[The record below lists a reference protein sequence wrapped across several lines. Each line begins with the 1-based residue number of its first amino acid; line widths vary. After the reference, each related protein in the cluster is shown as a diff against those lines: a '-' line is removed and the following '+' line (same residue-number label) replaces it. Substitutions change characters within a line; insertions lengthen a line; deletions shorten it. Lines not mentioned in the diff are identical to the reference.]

1 MRILK
6 FLFFF
11 CEGLTILQTHDNTV
25 PPRLLSPPCLM
36 FLSAQIV
43 QGLISV
49 VAEQR
54 VQGVRHLLLSWGT
67 EPSGGEAVRIWQ
79 QSARGH
85 QGRSWR
91 GGGQIVGFSCPVCLV
106 ESKVKLPL
114 PWLQLVQPIFIPVFV
129 HYYTVLYSLKQ
140 TSICQAKF

>member
-1 MRILK
+1 MLWLSRGSKESDTYCYLG
-6 FLFFF
+6 
-11 CEGLTILQTHDNTV
+11 GLNH
-25 PPRLLSPPCLM
+25 REEKLLE
-36 FLSAQIV
+36 F
-43 QGLISV
+43 GN
-49 VAEQR
+49 R
-54 VQGVRHLLLSWGT
+54 VREATKGVL
-67 EPSGGEAVRIWQ
+67 GG
-79 QSARGH
+79 
-85 QGRSWR
+85 